1 MPKKISGKPFWFSS
15 LGQQVQFGGF
25 LKFCRTFGVEL
36 FCSLRVYRKKNKTG
50 TSKKFRF
57 FNFRKKR
64 KMRILNS
71 LIVPKYIKGET
82 LWAFWH
88 FSLMQ
93 NIRKPEGGAL
103 WRQKK
108 IEKSRTVPKKIARK
122 SFWLKQGLEPVTAGF
137 TVKRVLTST
146 RERVKSVKSGT
157 NTMRSVV

>member
-36 FCSLRVYRKKNKTG
+36 FCSLRVYRKKITRRERLK
-50 TSKKFRF
+50 
-57 FNFRKKR
+57 NFDFSIFEKKR

-108 IEKSRTVPKKIARK
+108 SKKVAQFRKKLLEKV
-122 SFWLKQGLEPVTAGF
+122 
-137 TVKRVLTST
+137 
-146 RERVKSVKSGT
+146 SG
-157 NTMRSVV
+157 